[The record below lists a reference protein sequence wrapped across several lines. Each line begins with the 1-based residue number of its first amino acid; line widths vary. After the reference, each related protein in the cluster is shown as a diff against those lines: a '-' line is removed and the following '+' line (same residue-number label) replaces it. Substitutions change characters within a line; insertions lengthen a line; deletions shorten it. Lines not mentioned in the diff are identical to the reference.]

1 MNNTM
6 TIKSPRILKE
16 TSRGME
22 CFNMEDDFFERRE
35 IFLTSQ
41 VDVDSCNELLKQLI
55 YLNNKDSESEITLYI
70 NSPGGA
76 VDSGLAVYDCI
87 RMIKAP
93 VRTVCTGTAASMGAI
108 IFLAGDKREMFP
120 HTQIMIHDPHYGG
133 GIEGM
138 KPLELKER
146 FDSLMKDRDVLC
158 QIIAERTGKSF
169 DTVCEKTKFDSFFK
183 AQEAVDFGLATKI
196 IKHL

>member
-1 MNNTM
+1 MSREER
-6 TIKSPRILKE
+6 IRSPRIMRE
-16 TSRGME
+16 TSRGTE
-22 CFNMEDDFFERRE
+22 CFTVEDDFFERRE
-35 IFLTSQ
+35 VFLTTS
-41 VDVDSCNELLKQLI
+41 VNVDSTNEILKQLM
-55 YLNNKDSESEITLYI
+55 YLNNQDSEREITLYI

-120 HTQIMIHDPHYGG
+120 HTQIMIHDPHYGR

-158 QIIAERTGKSF
+158 QIIAERTGKTF
-169 DTVCEKTKFDSFFK
+169 EEVCEKTKFDSFFK
-183 AQEAVDFGLATKI
+183 ANEAVEFGLATNI
-196 IKHL
+196 LEHL

>member
-1 MNNTM
+1 MSREQIIRT
-6 TIKSPRILKE
+6 PRIMKE
-16 TSRGME
+16 TARGTE
-22 CFNMEDDFFERRE
+22 CFAVEDDFFERRE
-35 IFLTSQ
+35 IFLST
-41 VDVDSCNELLKQLI
+41 DVNAESMNELLKQLM
-55 YLNNKDSESEITLYI
+55 YLNNKDSEKEITLYI
-70 NSPGGA
+70 NSSGGT
-76 VDSGLAVYDCI
+76 VDSGLAMYDCI

-158 QIIAERTGKSF
+158 EIISERTGKPF
-169 DTVCEKTKFDSFFK
+169 EEVCEKTKFDSFFK
-183 AQEAVDFGLATKI
+183 AKEALEFGLATKI
-196 IKHL
+196 IDSL

>member
-1 MNNTM
+1 MNNKA
-6 TIKSPRILKE
+6 TIRSPRILKE
-16 TSRGME
+16 TSRGTE
-22 CFNMEDDFFERRE
+22 CFCIEDDFFERRE
-35 IFLTSQ
+35 LFLTTD
-41 VDVDSCNELLKQLI
+41 VNVDSCNEILKQLM

-87 RMIKAP
+87 RMMDAP

-108 IFLAGDKREMFP
+108 IFLAGDKRELFP
-120 HTQIMIHDPHYGG
+120 HTQIMIHDPHYGS

-158 QIIAERTGKSF
+158 QIIAERTGRSF
-169 DTVCEKTKFDSFFK
+169 NEVCEKTKFDSFFK
-183 AQEAVDFGLATKI
+183 ANEAVEFGLATKI

>member
-1 MNNTM
+1 MKNNM
-6 TIKSPRILKE
+6 TIRSPRIMKE
-16 TSRGME
+16 TSRGTE
-22 CFNMEDDFFERRE
+22 CFNIEDDFFERRE

-41 VDVDSCNELLKQLI
+41 VDVDSTNELLKQLM
-55 YLNNKDSESEITLYI
+55 YLNNKDSKSEITLYI

-87 RMIKAP
+87 RMIEAP

-158 QIIAERTGKSF
+158 QIIAERTGRNF
-169 DTVCEKTKFDSFFK
+169 DEVCEKTKFDSFFK
-183 AQEAVDFGLATKI
+183 ATEALNFGLATKI
-196 IKHL
+196 IKQL